1 MKKLFLFFS
10 LLLPSTMLFAQEGY
24 VLPPTDNT
32 WDIGSPS
39 LRFREFHVAE
49 LTLGALVASSDLEF
63 TIAGDLDFAVQG
75 DIVSWADILPRD
87 DNTFDLGSNTKRWAE
102 IHGVD
107 VNFVTVEAV
116 GVTADYF
123 VGGGQDLEDID
134 ADNID
139 EDLARTAGDTY
150 TGTHDFTA
158 ATVRFTIAPQ
168 ITAVSVTAVAD
179 GRHIRF
185 TADSQVVTCPA
196 SPALGDCFSVS
207 ARSDHT
213 FEIEPHSGASI
224 AQIGAASALSANVHL
239 EITGGWANVFWD
251 GTNWVV
257 QGN

>member
-1 MKKLFLFFS
+1 MHKSFIPL
-10 LLLPSTMLFAQEGY
+10 LLLPAMALAQEGY

-32 WDIGSPS
+32 WDIGSS
-39 LRFREFHVAE
+39 LLRFRQLHVGE
-49 LTLGALVASSDLEF
+49 LNIGAIGANGDLEL

-75 DIVSWADILPRD
+75 DIISWADILPHD
-87 DNTFDLGSNTKRWAE
+87 DNTFDLGSNSKRWAE
-102 IHGVD
+102 IHGMAA
-107 VNFVTVEAV
+107 NFVTIEAV
-116 GVTADYF
+116 GVTADNF

-139 EDLARTAGDTY
+139 EDLARVAGDTY

-158 ATVRFTIAPQ
+158 ATVRFSVAPQ
-168 ITAVSVTAVAD
+168 VTAVSVTATAD

-196 SPALGDCFSVS
+196 SPAVGDCFSVS
-207 ARSDHT
+207 ARSNYT
-213 FEIEPHSGASI
+213 FEVEPHTGGAI
-224 AQIGAASALSANVHL
+224 AQIGATAALSANTHL